1 MTEEKIEILTED
13 FSETFRSFFIK
24 LKSIY
29 KVAFE
34 NLEYSKPL
42 YEVMKY
48 LRYHGKSKMTD

>member
-42 YEVMKY
+42 YEVMK
-48 LRYHGKSKMTD
+48 